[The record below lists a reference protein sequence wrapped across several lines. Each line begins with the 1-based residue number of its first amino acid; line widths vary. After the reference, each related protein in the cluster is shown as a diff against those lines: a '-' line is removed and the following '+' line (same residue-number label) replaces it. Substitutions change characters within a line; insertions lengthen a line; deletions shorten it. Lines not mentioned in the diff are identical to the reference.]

1 VSLPGPNIFKP
12 LQRIKGG
19 MGMVIIC
26 VGRGKERAW
35 SENGNQWLTFLG
47 PAADLGCRSYRE
59 PVGVTL
65 AEISNSGI

>member
-1 VSLPGPNIFKP
+1 
-12 LQRIKGG
+12 
-19 MGMVIIC
+19 MVIIC

-59 PVGVTL
+59 PVVVTL